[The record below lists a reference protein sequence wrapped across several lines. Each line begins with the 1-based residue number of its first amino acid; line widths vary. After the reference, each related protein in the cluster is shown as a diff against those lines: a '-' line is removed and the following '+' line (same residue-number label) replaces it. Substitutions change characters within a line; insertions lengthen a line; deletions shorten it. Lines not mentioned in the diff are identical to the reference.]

1 MESIENIKNTKIR
14 LLEKDKKKLINTV
27 EKLLIECSEMKEKI
41 IISNQD

>member
-27 EKLLIECSEMKEKI
+27 EKLLIECSEMKKI